1 MRPNRISYKH
11 AECIWRTIVE
21 LNDRKA
27 RPLPLPKIDLKQIF
41 AGRLSMVVDDLV
53 LIINRAIAEVD
64 AET

>member
-27 RPLPLPKIDLKQIF
+27 QPMNLPKIDLEKIF

-53 LIINRAIAEVD
+53 RVINRAIVESVD
-64 AET
+64 V